1 MPGDDLP
8 VTGVDRGDTGD
19 LVVLAADF
27 QHIGR
32 PALVGRQG
40 NDPALMCPNWSQAD
54 IRLQQQRRLAHE
66 AKDATTKI
74 DLRTIDG
81 DRVISGRRLRPRQ
94 VITEKVLRHEVARDL
109 DALLNTIALESTV
122 EMVDAPFVRK
132 SILNFGLPD
141 ISSLTIDTMEI
152 KRVPDEIRAAV
163 VSFEPRL
170 AAASLQIERDLTL
183 DPAELK
189 VRFLVRADLTC
200 YPVQVPV
207 EFIADIVESGKI
219 IVNRL

>member
-1 MPGDDLP
+1 
-8 VTGVDRGDTGD
+8 
-19 LVVLAADF
+19 
-27 QHIGR
+27 
-32 PALVGRQG
+32 
-40 NDPALMCPNWSQAD
+40 
-54 IRLQQQRRLAHE
+54 
-66 AKDATTKI
+66 
-74 DLRTIDG
+74 
-81 DRVISGRRLRPRQ
+81 
-94 VITEKVLRHEVARDL
+94 
-109 DALLNTIALESTV
+109 
-122 EMVDAPFVRK
+122 MVDAPFVRK

-152 KRVPDEIRAAV
+152 KRIPDEIRAAV

-207 EFIADIVESGKI
+207 EFIADIVERGKI

>member
-1 MPGDDLP
+1 MSEAIRKTPISP
-8 VTGVDRGDTGD
+8 
-19 LVVLAADF
+19 
-27 QHIGR
+27 
-32 PALVGRQG
+32 P
-40 NDPALMCPNWSQAD
+40 LMRAF
-54 IRLQQQRRLAHE
+54 RAAHE

-152 KRVPDEIRAAV
+152 KRIPDEIRAAV

-219 IVNRL
+219 VVNRL